1 MYNNPSPV
9 LAAGTAGALAF
20 TGANVVWLVLA
31 SFAMLAAGTAMS
43 RIMPRRER

>member
-31 SFAMLAAGTAMS
+31 AFAMLAVGTAMA
-43 RIMPRRER
+43 RIVPRREQ

>member
-20 TGANVVWLVLA
+20 TGANVLWLVLA
-31 SFAMLAAGTAMS
+31 AFAMLAVGTAMA
-43 RIMPRRER
+43 RIAPRRQQ